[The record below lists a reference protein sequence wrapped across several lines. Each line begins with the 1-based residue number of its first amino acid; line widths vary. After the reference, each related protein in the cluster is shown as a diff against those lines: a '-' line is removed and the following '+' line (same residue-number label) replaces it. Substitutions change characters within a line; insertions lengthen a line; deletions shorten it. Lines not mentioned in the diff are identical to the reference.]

1 MNTGDKGL
9 DGKNWIMRRLLGIF
23 KSNETGV
30 LVALLALGLIL
41 TFTTHNLFLTSS
53 NILQVAR
60 QSSPYGIMA
69 VGMVFVLVLGEV
81 DLSVGSIYVLA
92 NIVAALALR
101 AHAPLP
107 AAIGAGLATGLACGI
122 LNGVLSVTLGI
133 PTIIVTIG
141 TMSVF
146 RGIAMMACNATPVSE
161 FSKHNVFFDVAGGSP
176 LGVPAG
182 ILVMLG
188 VAAVGWVW
196 LHCTVAGRR
205 VQAIGGNPVAGRLSG
220 LSVNKYRVGVM
231 ALNGVIA
238 AISGLMALAFLQS
251 ADPSDGQGFEL
262 WVIASAIIGGT
273 ALRGGSG
280 SVTGAILGALIIAVI
295 QNGLLLL
302 GAPANAN
309 IAVTGAVIILAV
321 SLDALVKR
329 RSARRN

>member
-1 MNTGDKGL
+1 MEATG
-9 DGKNWIMRRLLGIF
+9 RRWVLRQLLRVL
-23 KSNETGV
+23 KTNELGV
-30 LVALLALGLIL
+30 LVALLVLGLIL

-53 NILQVAR
+53 NLLQVAR

-92 NIVAALALR
+92 NIVMALALR
-101 AHAPLP
+101 GKAPLP
-107 AAIGAGLATGLACGI
+107 VALLAGLATGLACGV
-122 LNGVLSVTLGI
+122 LNGVLSVVLHI

-146 RGIAMMACNATPVSE
+146 RGIALMACNASPVSE
-161 FSKHNVFFDVAGGSP
+161 FSKENPFFTAAGGSP
-176 LGVPAG
+176 FGVPAG
-182 ILVMLG
+182 VLVMLG
-188 VAAVGWVW
+188 VAVVGWIW
-196 LHCTVAGRR
+196 LHRTVSGRR
-205 VQAIGGNPVAGRLSG
+205 VQAIGGNPMAGRLSG
-220 LSVNKYRVGVM
+220 LSVDRYRVGVM

-321 SLDALVKR
+321 ALDALVKR
-329 RSARRN
+329 RSARQG

>member
-1 MNTGDKGL
+1 M
-9 DGKNWIMRRLLGIF
+9 RLL
-23 KSNETGV
+23 KTNELGV
-30 LVALLALGLIL
+30 LIALLTLGLIL

-53 NILQVAR
+53 NLLQVAR
-60 QSSPYGIMA
+60 QASPYGIMA

-92 NIVAALALR
+92 NIVMALALR
-101 AHAPLP
+101 GKAPVPVALL
-107 AAIGAGLATGLACGI
+107 AGLATGLACG
-122 LNGVLSVTLGI
+122 LVNGVLSVVLRI

-146 RGIAMMACNATPVSE
+146 RGIALMACNAAPVSE
-161 FSKHNVFFDVAGGSP
+161 FSKENAFFTVAGGS
-176 LGVPAG
+176 VRDIPAG
-182 ILVMLG
+182 VIVMIGIAIL
-188 VAAVGWVW
+188 GWVG
-196 LHCTVAGRR
+196 LHRTSPGRR
-205 VQAIGGNPVAGRLSG
+205 VQAIGGNPVAAHLSG
-220 LSVNKYRVGVM
+220 LSVDRYRIGVM

-280 SVTGAILGALIIAVI
+280 SISGAVLGALIIAVI

-321 SLDALVKR
+321 SLDAFVKR